1 MRRYFCIVF
10 IDFILKSKHLL
21 DHANLFSCKE
31 YEKKKKKKKN
41 DKVILKYFQ

>member
-10 IDFILKSKHLL
+10 IDFILKRKPLL

-31 YEKKKKKKKN
+31 YEKKKKN

>member
-10 IDFILKSKHLL
+10 INFILKSKHLL

-31 YEKKKKKKKN
+31 YEKKKKKN